1 LGRLRN
7 VGEFFES
14 NRALRANADQLR
26 RAVIG
31 EDVTF
36 DESVGL
42 VTLDWVLPPTRVHVL
57 NGTGDEFPV
66 FEGDVMLRMPIT
78 HNQRSVEKG
87 DDGTRGARI
96 SGTARWQSCDDEVC
110 HLPGSHRFELE
121 IPARGSNIPKFRRAQ
136 GLTRMDTAAHF
147 RRMTERRVSAER

>member
-1 LGRLRN
+1 MGSGGLRN

-42 VTLDWVLPPTRVHVL
+42 VTLDWVLPPTRLHVL
-57 NGTGDEFPV
+57 
-66 FEGDVMLRMPIT
+66 
-78 HNQRSVEKG
+78 
-87 DDGTRGARI
+87 DG
-96 SGTARWQSCDDEVC
+96 
-110 HLPGSHRFELE
+110 
-121 IPARGSNIPKFRRAQ
+121 
-136 GLTRMDTAAHF
+136 
-147 RRMTERRVSAER
+147 